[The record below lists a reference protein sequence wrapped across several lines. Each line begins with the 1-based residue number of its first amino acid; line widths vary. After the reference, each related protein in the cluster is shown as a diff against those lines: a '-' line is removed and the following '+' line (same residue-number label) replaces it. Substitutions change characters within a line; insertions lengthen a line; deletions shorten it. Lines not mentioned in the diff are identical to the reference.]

1 VRFKIRHAH
10 IPTYGSPWPMP
21 RIYHP
26 HTTVYRIIPSQFKFH
41 IVGSDESCPIL
52 EQNFRR
58 ICRNMFGENPVEDSA
73 ASPASD
79 FMGYPLRLMRV
90 IHWMNV
96 TVIKACAEFPYLEMD
111 ESCTYYLAVLNIALS
126 VLF

>member
-1 VRFKIRHAH
+1 
-10 IPTYGSPWPMP
+10 
-21 RIYHP
+21 
-26 HTTVYRIIPSQFKFH
+26 
-41 IVGSDESCPIL
+41 
-52 EQNFRR
+52 
-58 ICRNMFGENPVEDSA
+58 MFGENPVEDSA

-126 VLF
+126 VLFWNFIALICYQGILCLSSIIHELYRRLICYLRVIFLIAWLPFFPFE